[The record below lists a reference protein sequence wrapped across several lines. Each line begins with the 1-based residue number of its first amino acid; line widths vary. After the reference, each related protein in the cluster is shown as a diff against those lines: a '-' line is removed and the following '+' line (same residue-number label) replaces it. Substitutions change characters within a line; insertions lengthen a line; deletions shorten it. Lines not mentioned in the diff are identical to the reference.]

1 MMDSFDL
8 KEPIPK
14 RPGPT
19 LPRVGFW
26 DILTIGVLLVTACM
40 LGYFLL
46 VFLNPNSPINL
57 LKPNQTLIPTPTI
70 TPLQLEATWTPT
82 ATIYFSPTA
91 TLLPSITPPAT
102 VTVPN
107 FTPATDTPAATDTP
121 QNTPTPKAEF
131 SATSVNAVEN
141 IIFPHLQEAACNWMG
156 VAGTVDDQNNSP
168 IVGVIVVLRGTLNG
182 KSVDLINVS
191 GVNKEYGPSGFEF
204 VLANEPIASNDSVYV
219 QLLDQ
224 TTNVPLSEKIYI
236 DTYNDCEKNLLLVRF
251 KKNR

>member
-1 MMDSFDL
+1 MDSFDL
-8 KEPIPK
+8 KDPSQRKAGFSFPK
-14 RPGPT
+14 IG
-19 LPRVGFW
+19 VW
-26 DILTIGVLLVTACM
+26 DILSIFILLVTICL

-46 VFLNPNSPINL
+46 VYLNPDSAINP
-57 LKPNQTLIPTPTI
+57 LKPNQNLIPTPTI

-82 ATIYFSPTA
+82 ATIYFSPTP

-102 VTVPN
+102 ITPAN
-107 FTPATDTPAATDTP
+107 FTPASDTPAATDTP
-121 QNTPTPKAEF
+121 QNTPTPNAEF
-131 SATSVNAVEN
+131 SATSVNAVESV
-141 IIFPHLQEAACNWMG
+141 IFPHLQDAGCNWMG

-182 KSVDLINVS
+182 KTVDLTNVS

-204 VLANEPIASNDSVYV
+204 VVAEEPIASNDSVYV

-224 TTNVPLSEKIYI
+224 TTNIPLSEKIYV
-236 DTYNDCEKNLLLVRF
+236 DTYNDCKKNLLLVRF